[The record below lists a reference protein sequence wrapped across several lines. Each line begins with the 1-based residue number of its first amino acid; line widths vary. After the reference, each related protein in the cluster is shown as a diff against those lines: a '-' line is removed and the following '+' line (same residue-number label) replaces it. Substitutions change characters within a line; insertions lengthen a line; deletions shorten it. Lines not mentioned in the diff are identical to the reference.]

1 MRHGHLPE
9 REIQTGIGPVAVRCP
24 RVRDR
29 GAGETGPRIRFTSR
43 ILLPYLRRAKSIEE
57 LLPWLYLKGISTGD
71 FCEAL
76 AALLGPEAPG
86 LSASTIAR
94 LKEVWQGELEHWQL
108 RDLSAKRYVYFWADG
123 VYFSPRLDHDKQ
135 CMCVIIGADEL
146 GRKELLAIADGYR
159 ESAQSW
165 REVLLD
171 LKRRGLA
178 IAPEL
183 ATGDGALGFW
193 KALREV
199 YGTTR
204 EQRCWVHKTAN
215 VLNKLPKSVQPR
227 AKQHLQDIWM
237 AETRA
242 VAEKAFDFFL
252 EAYGP
257 KYDKAVACLAKDR
270 DVLLAFYDFP
280 AEHWKHIRTTN
291 PIESTFASVRLR
303 ERAPQD
309 HQDQGLPQPHD
320 GAHHGLQ
327 AVPVGQQEVAPPGRL
342 APHRRHHSRR
352 QIQGRRKAN
361 RTRRLKPAS
370 PTFDNSSSWRT
381 ARRCSA
387 ALPLIPRSMSNSTSI
402 RFTACEGTLMPQN
415 IAGAVRR
422 EARVLNSAT
431 VSVTLRARPS
441 EMAEN
446 SAPTSLPTSGL
457 ASIPILLIPESHPAM
472 RRR

>member
-1 MRHGHLPE
+1 MREDTVVQLRQPGSFEDDPLTEVLRLGARRLLGQAVEAEVAGFVEAYAHLTDSAGRRRIVRHGYLPE

-43 ILLPYLRRAKSIEE
+43 ILPPYLRRAKSIEE

-94 LKEVWQGELEHWQL
+94 LKEVWQGELEHWQR
-108 RDLSAKRYVYFWADG
+108 RDLSAKRHVYFWADG

-270 DVLLAFYDFP
+270 DVLLAF
-280 AEHWKHIRTTN
+280 
-291 PIESTFASVRLR
+291 
-303 ERAPQD
+303 
-309 HQDQGLPQPHD
+309 
-320 GAHHGLQ
+320 
-327 AVPVGQQEVAPPGRL
+327 
-342 APHRRHHSRR
+342 
-352 QIQGRRKAN
+352 
-361 RTRRLKPAS
+361 
-370 PTFDNSSSWRT
+370 
-381 ARRCSA
+381 
-387 ALPLIPRSMSNSTSI
+387 
-402 RFTACEGTLMPQN
+402 
-415 IAGAVRR
+415 
-422 EARVLNSAT
+422 
-431 VSVTLRARPS
+431 
-441 EMAEN
+441 
-446 SAPTSLPTSGL
+446 
-457 ASIPILLIPESHPAM
+457 
-472 RRR
+472 